1 MSGTSQNQVSPSGQ
15 PISSGQP
22 MSAAVPGQPMV
33 PVGQPMVPVGQP
45 MVPAGQ
51 QPMMMAVPQPVPVR
65 YVAGPQGGM
74 VFMPQ
79 PVNECILYIILI
91 ICFVSRVSWLPNQL
105 IVVFFQVII

>member
-1 MSGTSQNQVSPSGQ
+1 MDQQHSSTGPVSTSGQPVSSSQPMSVVSPSQ
-15 PISSGQP
+15 P
-22 MSAAVPGQPMV
+22 AAVSSND
-33 PVGQPMVPVGQP
+33 
-45 MVPAGQ
+45 Q

-79 PVNECILYIILI
+79 PVNEHILYVILI
-91 ICFVSRVSWLPNQL
+91 ICFVSRLSWPPNQL

>member
-22 MSAAVPGQPMV
+22 MSAAVP
-33 PVGQPMVPVGQP
+33 GQPMVPVGQP

>member
-1 MSGTSQNQVSPSGQ
+1 MSGTSQNQVFPSGQ

-22 MSAAVPGQPMV
+22 MSAAVPGQS
-33 PVGQPMVPVGQP
+33 MVPVGQP

-79 PVNECILYIILI
+79 PVNECILYVILI
-91 ICFVSRVSWLPNQL
+91 ICFVSRLSWPPNQL